1 MHLQFIFVCFRLSI
15 KWLKRAEQN
24 KQTFLPPLQREV
36 GATRCTRRDCE
47 KIAWTSSPSRFW
59 RFSSFARGAVPS
71 YSSRSQNTKFI
82 SLYQS
87 LTVFYKIYTRATPS
101 LIAASATAFATVS
114 LILSSNA

>member
-1 MHLQFIFVCFRLSI
+1 MQLVALGGIEKSLDIESKLFFALFVFCS
-15 KWLKRAEQN
+15 
-24 KQTFLPPLQREV
+24 
-36 GATRCTRRDCE
+36 
-47 KIAWTSSPSRFW
+47 
-59 RFSSFARGAVPS
+59 GAVPS
-71 YSSRSQNTKFI
+71 YSSHSQNTKFI